1 MYSYK
6 RYSSCQIKVSC
17 FSWEYFS
24 FTQLTISLKAY
35 IYKLKAIRQITIKQ
49 AFFGENYRETS
60 TTLILYKADN
70 GTNLT
75 AEGILATLLF
85 NCFINRLN
93 LVNID
98 FLFSGSDFRNG
109 QRIATYWLQFF
120 DYPLDELQNPDITK
134 SINPMDF

>member
-17 FSWEYFS
+17 FSWKYLN

-35 IYKLKAIRQITIKQ
+35 VYKLKAIRQITIKQ
-49 AFFGENYRETS
+49 AFFGENYKETS
-60 TTLILYKADN
+60 TALILYKADN
-70 GTNLT
+70 GNNLT
-75 AEGILATLLF
+75 AEGILAALLF

-98 FLFSGSDFRNG
+98 LFFSGSDFNNA

-120 DYPLDELQNPDITK
+120 DYPLDEFNNPDI
-134 SINPMDF
+134 SQSVNPNNF